1 MWYLTRDFICELLV
15 TYFPGPAEKSN
26 AKSVFD
32 LGEITRL
39 MKFPGVAKTFTVKI
53 ISGLPS
59 GGCLPLLPIRVVYS
73 PPMRMS

>member
-15 TYFPGPAEKSN
+15 TYCPGPAGKSN

-39 MKFPGVAKTFTVKI
+39 MKYPGVAKTFMVKI

-59 GGCLPLLPIRVVYS
+59 GGCPSLSPIRVVSS
-73 PPMRMS
+73 PPVRMS